1 MKKSFIKRGVFAG
14 LVAALVLLVGC
25 GYKPSAH
32 YIRNVFDETV
42 YVDVIVSPAEPENA
56 VYVKDALHR
65 MVITRFGGR
74 VVPKAQA
81 ESIITAS
88 YDGTSFSPVSYDSNG
103 YITRYRATIR
113 MQFELSRK
121 KGKGFKRSISS
132 TVEENI
138 SASSTLSSALRI
150 EAIRVGMARALDQ
163 FLAYAA
169 AEGVLREEKAKK

>member
-1 MKKSFIKRGVFAG
+1 MKKSFIKRGIFTG
-14 LVAALVLLVGC
+14 LIAVLVLLVGC
-25 GYKPSAH
+25 GYKPSSH
-32 YIRNVFDETV
+32 YIRNVFDDTV
-42 YVDVIVSPAEPENA
+42 YVDVIVAPDEPENA

-81 ESIITAS
+81 ESLITAS
-88 YDGTSFSPVSYDSNG
+88 YNGTSFSPVSYDSNG

-113 MQFELSRK
+113 MRFELTRK
-121 KGKGFKRSISS
+121 KGKGFKRNISS

-138 SASSTLSSALRI
+138 GASSTLSSALRI
-150 EAIRVGMARALDQ
+150 QAIRVGMARALDQ

>member
-1 MKKSFIKRGVFAG
+1 MKKSFIKRGVVTGF
-14 LVAALVLLVGC
+14 VAAVLLLVGC
-25 GYKPSAH
+25 GYKPSSH

-42 YVDVIVSPAEPENA
+42 FVNVIVSPSEPENA

-74 VVPKAQA
+74 IVPRAEA
-81 ESIITAS
+81 ESVVTVS

-103 YITRYRATIR
+103 YITRYRARIH
-113 MQFELSRK
+113 MHFKLSRK
-121 KGKGFKRSISS
+121 KGKGFSRGISS

-138 SASSTLSSALRI
+138 GASSTLSSALRI
-150 EAIRVGMARALDQ
+150 EAIRTGMARALDQ

-169 AEGVLREEKAKK
+169 AEGVLREDKAKK

>member
-1 MKKSFIKRGVFAG
+1 MKKSLFKKSMFAG
-14 LVAALVLLVGC
+14 VIAVLVFLTGC

-32 YIRNVFDETV
+32 YTKNVFDDTV

-56 VYVKDALHR
+56 VYVKDALNR

-74 VVPKAQA
+74 IVPRAQA

-88 YDGTSFSPVSYDSNG
+88 YNGTSFSPVSYDSNG

-113 MQFELSRK
+113 MRFSLARK
-121 KGKGFKRSISS
+121 KGKGFQRTITS

-138 SASSTLSSALRI
+138 TASSTLSSALRI
-150 EAIRVGMARALDQ
+150 EAIRAGMARALDQ

-169 AEGVLREEKAKK
+169 AEGVLREEKTKK